1 MCFRRRFLNLALLLF
16 LLQASSFALAAHFGV
31 GPMMVELNA
40 ANKTGLVKVNN
51 VDNKPL
57 QLQVRLFSWSQNSL
71 AESVY
76 EESDDL
82 IFFPRL
88 LEVKP
93 GEERLIRIGV
103 KSPPSEQEKSY
114 VLFIEEMPAF
124 QDNEV
129 NTNKPK
135 QTQIA
140 VTGRFGVLVF
150 VSPLLP
156 KANAEIAKLEL
167 NQGRVSLTV
176 NNPGNV
182 HLTIP
187 QIKFDQPGKFSKTI
201 VGGTLLSGAA
211 RSYYVDIPADTCTA
225 LDELSVTLKT
235 QFEKIAPVN
244 SLRIDQAACH

>member
-40 ANKTGLVKVNN
+40 ANKTGFVKVNN

-57 QLQVRLFSWSQNSL
+57 QVQVRLFSWSQNNL
-71 AESVY
+71 AEKVY
-76 EESDDL
+76 QESDDL

-88 LEVKP
+88 FEIGP
-93 GEERLIRIGV
+93 GEERLVRIGV
-103 KSPPSEQEKSY
+103 KLPQSEQEKSY
-114 VLFIEEMPAF
+114 VLFIEEMPAS

-150 VSPLLP
+150 FSPLLP
-156 KANAEIAKLEL
+156 KANAEITKLEL
-167 NQGRVSLTV
+167 NKGRVSLTV

-187 QIKFDQPGKFSKTI
+187 QIKFDQTGKFSKTI
-201 VGGTLLSGAA
+201 VGSTLLSGAA
-211 RSYYVDIPADTCTA
+211 RSYYIDIPADTCTA

-235 QFEKIAPVN
+235 QFEKIAPVT
-244 SLRIDQAACH
+244 SLRIDQASCH